1 MKLISVIAAQGDVEE
16 HVLMAK
22 RALEELGMEGNVIA
36 TIRKEDVAKSDAI
49 ILPGGESTT
58 ISKLIHKA
66 SVAEEIKKAAEEGK
80 PVMGTCAGS
89 ILLAKHGD
97 EQIER
102 TKTKLLELMDIWVKR
117 NAFGRQRESFQTT
130 LNIKCIGEFEAVF
143 IRAPA
148 IIKAG
153 DNVEILAT
161 LDDYIVAA
169 QQGNILALTF
179 HPELTNDTKLHKY
192 FLELLL
198 K

>member
-1 MKLISVIAAQGDVEE
+1 MKISVIAAQGDVEE
-16 HVLMAK
+16 HVLMAE
-22 RALEELGMEGNVIA
+22 RALKELGLEGEVVA
-36 TIRKEDVAKSDAI
+36 TIKKEDVAKSDAI

-66 SVAEEIKKAAEEGK
+66 SIAEEIKKAAREGK
-80 PVMGTCAGS
+80 PIMGTCAGS

-97 EQIER
+97 EEVKK

-117 NAFGRQRESFQTT
+117 NAFGRQRESFQ
-130 LNIKCIGEFEAVF
+130 IKLDIKGIGEFEAVF

-148 IIKAG
+148 IVKVA
-153 DNVEILAT
+153 DNVDVLAT
-161 LDDYIVAA
+161 LGNYIVAA
-169 QQGNILALTF
+169 RQDNLLALTF
-179 HPELTNDTKLHKY
+179 HPELTNDTRLHKH